1 MIKLTLRLKGNK
13 EYFSYS
19 LLDIDGKKVAGSTS
33 TDSRYNLLTI
43 INMFILQHANHI
55 DKSEVLKQY
64 DFIINHVYGNML
76 DLEELFNRLG
86 INARVSL
93 VAHKGKYKPNIYE
106 ITVYP

>member
-1 MIKLTLRLKGNK
+1 MIELILKLKANK

-19 LLDIDGKKVAGSTS
+19 LIDSNNKKMAGSTS

-43 INMFILQHANHI
+43 INMFILMYYPGIN
-55 DKSEVLKQY
+55 KSKVLNQY
-64 DFIINHVYGNML
+64 SYIINHVYSNML

-86 INARVSL
+86 INACVSL
-93 VAHKGKYKPNIYE
+93 VTHKDRYKPNTYK